1 MATISYEGDKFI
13 LIAPE
18 NATTLPCRIGGTAG
32 STIKAGTP
40 LAGDLLARN
49 TAFTESTA
57 QTTPVAVLLHDVT
70 IPTGETAVNGTIII
84 EGTVD
89 VLKLDSVTAAKI
101 TATVATA
108 LAGRIYFVKG
118 AK

>member
-1 MATISYEGDKFI
+1 MAKTVYEGDKYI

-40 LAGDLLARN
+40 LKGDLLNRD
-49 TAFTESTA
+49 TAFVAEATA
-57 QTTPVAVLLHDVT
+57 PNCVLLHDVT
-70 IPTGETAVNGTIII
+70 IPTGATAENGTIII

-89 VLKLDSVTAAKI
+89 VLKLDSVTSALI
-101 TATVATA
+101 TSTVVTA
-108 LAGRIYFVKG
+108 LDGKIYFVKG

>member
-1 MATISYEGDKFI
+1 MATIKYEGDKFI

-18 NATTLPCRIGGTAG
+18 NATTLPCRIGGSAG
-32 STIKAGTP
+32 ETIKAGTP
-40 LAGDLLARN
+40 LGGDLLTRN
-49 TAFTESTA
+49 TAFTEST
-57 QTTPVAVLLHDVT
+57 TSPVAVLLHDVT
-70 IPTGETAVNGTIII
+70 IPVGETAVNGTIII

-101 TATVATA
+101 TSAVATA

>member
-1 MATISYEGDKFI
+1 MATIKYDGDKFI

-18 NATTLPCRIGGTAG
+18 NATTLPCCIGGTAG

-40 LAGDLLARN
+40 LRGDLLSRDVP
-49 TAFTESTA
+49 FVSEST
-57 QTTPVAVLLHDVT
+57 TPNAVLLHDVT
-70 IPTGETAVNGTIII
+70 IPTGATSANGTIII

-89 VLKLDSVTAAKI
+89 VLKLDSATASLVTS
-101 TATVATA
+101 TVVSA
-108 LAGRIYFVKG
+108 LAGKIYFVKG